1 MEEESIRIPFIYFA
15 VIVFFILAFLYYLFD
30 YLNSTFLKGYI
41 GRYLFLRNID
51 KVYLPYL
58 RDNFPFYNAL
68 NDRDKIRFERRVQ
81 KFINMKHFVP
91 RGGISEITHEMKALI
106 AGSAVLLTF
115 GYPSIYFRHFWKIL
129 IYPDNYYSTITRKFH
144 KGEVNPWGIIVLSWE
159 DLKEGFRCHADG
171 YHLGLHEMA
180 HALRLINI
188 IDNDEY
194 DFYDRSIM
202 KDFDKE
208 AYQEISKI
216 NLHPHEKSIFREY
229 AATNKEEFFAVAVEL
244 FFEQS
249 NELKRYNSR
258 LFDLLTKILKID
270 PSAVFVSSGIQNL
283 AS

>member
-1 MEEESIRIPFIYFA
+1 
-15 VIVFFILAFLYYLFD
+15 
-30 YLNSTFLKGYI
+30 
-41 GRYLFLRNID
+41 
-51 KVYLPYL
+51 
-58 RDNFPFYNAL
+58 
-68 NDRDKIRFERRVQ
+68 
-81 KFINMKHFVP
+81 
-91 RGGISEITHEMKALI
+91 MKALI

-129 IYPDNYYSTITRKFH
+129 IYPDNYYSTITRKYH
-144 KGEVNPWGIIVLSWE
+144 KGEVNLGGIIVLSWK

-180 HALRLINI
+180 HALKLINI

-202 KDFDKE
+202 KDFDKQ

-249 NELKRYNSR
+249 NELKRYNPR

-270 PSAVFVSSGIQNL
+270 PSAVFYHRV
-283 AS
+283 